1 MHHHHWLQQFGLTGL
16 FLAIFG
22 ESFGIPLPGEGLLI
36 GASGLASKGQLPILA
51 VFAVASIAAC
61 LGDNVGFA
69 IGHFGGP
76 RLVNRLAARFG
87 IAPEKIE
94 HVHER
99 VRRHGAP
106 LVVIA
111 RFIPLFRQLNG
122 ISAGAA
128 GMDWR
133 YFLVANAVGAVLW
146 AGVWAF
152 GTFWFGH
159 FLHVP
164 RWLRHESAQVA
175 ALVVGVIVLAMILA
189 ALRTWWDRRR
199 ALS

>member
-1 MHHHHWLQQFGLTGL
+1 MHHLLHQFGLAGL

-22 ESFGIPLPGEGLLI
+22 ESFGIPLPGESLLI
-36 GASGLASKGQLPILA
+36 GAAGLASKGQLPIVA
-51 VFAVASIAAC
+51 VFVVAAVAAC

-76 RLVNRLAARFG
+76 RLVNRLAARLG
-87 IAPEKIE
+87 IAQDRID

-106 LVVIA
+106 IVVIA
-111 RFIPLFRQLNG
+111 RFIPLLRQLNG

-133 YFLVANAVGAVLW
+133 YFTAANAVGALLW
-146 AGVWAF
+146 AGVWSF
-152 GTFWFGH
+152 GTYWFGR

-175 ALVVGVIVLAMILA
+175 ALIVGILVVAMILA
-189 ALRTWWDRRR
+189 WLRTRREER
-199 ALS
+199 VS

>member
-1 MHHHHWLQQFGLTGL
+1 MHDALQHYGLAGL

-22 ESFGIPLPGEGLLI
+22 ESFGIPLPGETLLV
-36 GASGLASKGQLPILA
+36 AAAGLASKGQLPILA
-51 VFAVASIAAC
+51 VFSVAAISAC

-76 RLVNRLAARFG
+76 RLVDRLAVRVG
-87 IAPEKIE
+87 VTQERLDQ
-94 HVHER
+94 VHER

-106 LVVIA
+106 IVVIA
-111 RFIPLFRQLNG
+111 RFIPLLRQLNG

-146 AGVWAF
+146 AAAWSF
-152 GTFWFGH
+152 GTFWFGQ

-164 RWLRHESAQVA
+164 GWMRQESAQVA
-175 ALVVGVIVLAMILA
+175 ALIVALLVLAMA
-189 ALRTWWDRRR
+189 AAWLRSRWRARR
-199 ALS
+199 SVS